1 MWRSDTHRGNG
12 TEAMDQKLLEVRGV
26 TKRFQGLTALDQV
39 NLTVSRGEVVV
50 VLGRSG
56 SGKSTF
62 VRCIDQLTP
71 IDSGSIYLDGQLLG
85 YERSRG
91 RLREMGVRSLAR
103 QRSAIGMVFQHFN
116 LFTHLTVL
124 ENMTLAPILVN
135 GLPKSEAQTIARDLL
150 AQVGLPDKADSYPLQ
165 LSGGQQQ
172 RVAIARMLAMKP
184 RLLLFDEPTSALDP
198 ELVGEVLGVMRNLT
212 AEQRTMI
219 VVTHEIQFAREVA
232 DRVVFFEKGRVV
244 ADGSVASVIDDPPT
258 NSLRAFFARAAN
270 RPSASNGNQAK
281 AAENGLLPG

>member
-1 MWRSDTHRGNG
+1 MWRSNAPRGNG
-12 TEAMDQKLLEVRGV
+12 TGPAGHKLLEVRGV
-26 TKRFQGLTALDQV
+26 TKRFHGVAALDQV
-39 NLTVSRGEVVV
+39 DLTVGHAEVVV

-56 SGKSTF
+56 SGKSTL
-62 VRCIDQLTP
+62 VRCIDQLAP
-71 IDSGSIYLDGQLLG
+71 IDSGSIYLDGELLG

-91 RLREMGVRSLAR
+91 RLRQMGVRSLAR
-103 QRSAIGMVFQHFN
+103 QRSAIGVVFQHFN

-124 ENMTLAPILVN
+124 DNMTLAPVRVK
-135 GLPKSEAQTIARDLL
+135 GMSKTEAQEMARDLL
-150 AQVGLPDKADSYPLQ
+150 VQVGLPDKADSYPLQ

-172 RVAIARMLAMKP
+172 RVAIARMLAMQP

-198 ELVGEVLGVMRNLT
+198 ELVGEVLAVMRKLT

-232 DRVVFFEKGRVV
+232 DRVVFLEKGRVV

-258 NSLRAFFARAAN
+258 DSLRAFFARFAN
-270 RPSASNGNQAK
+270 RHSASNSDQAK
-281 AAENGLLPG
+281 ATDNA